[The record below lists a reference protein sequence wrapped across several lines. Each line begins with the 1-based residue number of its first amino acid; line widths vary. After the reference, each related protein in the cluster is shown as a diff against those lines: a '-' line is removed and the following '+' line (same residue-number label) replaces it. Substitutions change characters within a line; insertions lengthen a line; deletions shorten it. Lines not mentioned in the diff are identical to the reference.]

1 MDEMVS
7 MSLRQIKNE
16 IIKLQNQLDHWCTK
30 KKINF
35 SKTQPQSFQYDKIK
49 VDTSHVN
56 NDPLTLYMIK
66 DEECDTRIMA
76 LYESLLSYQELY
88 RREVERML
96 QYDEIPLICY
106 LKEEQKW
113 NWKMI
118 DKIMHYAEGYS
129 KTKYM
134 RYKKDTKNEIDTI

>member
-1 MDEMVS
+1 MEQVVDS
-7 MSLRQIKNE
+7 SFLSLRQIKNE

-35 SKTQPQSFQYDKIK
+35 ERTQPQSFQYDKVK

-66 DEECDTRIMA
+66 DEECDTKIMG

-88 RREVERML
+88 RKEIERMI
-96 QYDEIPLICY
+96 QYDDIPLICY
-106 LKEEQKW
+106 LKEEQGW
-113 NWKMI
+113 NWNMI
-118 DKIMHYAEGYS
+118 DKLFWYS
-129 KTKYM
+129 FGTSKVKYS
-134 RYKKDTKNEIDTI
+134 RYKNTKKCN